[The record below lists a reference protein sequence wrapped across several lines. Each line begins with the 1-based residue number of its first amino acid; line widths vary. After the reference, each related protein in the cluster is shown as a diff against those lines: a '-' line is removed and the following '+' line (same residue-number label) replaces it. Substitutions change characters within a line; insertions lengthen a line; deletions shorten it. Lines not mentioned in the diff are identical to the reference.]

1 MAVKV
6 DIVLDWSGDLGP
18 LRLAGTVA
26 ALLPPRLFQ
35 RDIALVEGDVAPVA
49 DGDIDLATFALG
61 PALMLPRLEIL
72 SRRKNDDLAP
82 SGLAIGLRPRVD
94 RDSLGGPERLGAGE
108 VAVLAEQV
116 GDDLTLI
123 GGQVEQRRAG
133 RNGRAAEQPCL
144 QLRAGWAMGVLV
156 VEQGPPLALLRLGR
170 ECEMAQG
177 SRSAARRVGK
187 ECVTTLGSWCA
198 PCSQIK

>member
-82 SGLAIGLRPRVD
+82 SGRSEEHTSELQ
-94 RDSLGGPERLGAGE
+94 SLMRLSY
-108 VAVLAEQV
+108 AVFCLKKK
-116 GDDLTLI
+116 
-123 GGQVEQRRAG
+123 
-133 RNGRAAEQPCL
+133 QPHT
-144 QLRAGWAMGVLV
+144 
-156 VEQGPPLALLRLGR
+156 RL
-170 ECEMAQG
+170 
-177 SRSAARRVGK
+177 
-187 ECVTTLGSWCA
+187 
-198 PCSQIK
+198 